1 MPTTSEIKNRIKG
14 IQNTQKITN
23 AMYLIASMKM
33 QKAKRELDLTRPYFD
48 AVSTEIKR
56 IFRTAEK
63 VTSHYFFPPE
73 GDMALSGAHGLLV
86 VTADK
91 GLAGAYN
98 QNVLKMAEEALRVY
112 PDTRLFVVGE
122 YGRQYFLKKKVPIEK
137 NFLYTAQ
144 NPTKERAREI
154 ASFLLEE
161 YDQNRVDQIYI
172 LYTDLRG
179 GIISEAKKVRILP
192 FRREPF
198 MSARRKNEESFEFF
212 PSEKDVLEA
221 LVPSY
226 MAGFIYS
233 ALVDSFCAEQ
243 SARMTAMNSAN
254 ENAEK
259 ILDELSMELNRVRQ
273 TAITQEITE
282 IAAGAAAQGK
292 KEFS

>member
-1 MPTTSEIKNRIKG
+1 MAGTSEIKNRIKG

-73 GDMALSGAHGLLV
+73 GEPALTGAHGLLV

-98 QNVLKMAEEALRVY
+98 QNVLKLAELALRQF

-122 YGRQYFLKKKVPIEK
+122 YGRQYFMRKKVPIEK

-144 NPTKERAREI
+144 NPTKDRAREI
-154 ASFLLEE
+154 ASFLLDE
-161 YDQNRVDQIYI
+161 YDHHRVEHIHI

-179 GIISEAKKVRILP
+179 GIISEAKRVRILP

-198 MSARRKNEESFEFF
+198 LSSKGEEEEMFEFF
-212 PSEKDVLEA
+212 PSERDVLEA

-226 MAGFIYS
+226 MSGFIYS

-243 SARMTAMNSAN
+243 SARMTAMSSAN
-254 ENAEK
+254 DNAEK

-273 TAITQEITE
+273 SAITQEITE
-282 IAAGAAAQGK
+282 IAAGAAAAGK
-292 KEFS
+292 KEYS